1 MEAVSAASFLPK
13 GEKSSYLQLAM
24 RKLDTVK
31 LLLLVLWESRSLDNK
46 RYAAISAPIDEVGKM
61 LGGWNGQLQKQ
72 NSPESA
78 SRRTGEK

>member
-1 MEAVSAASFLPK
+1 MEALSAAAFLPK
-13 GEKSSYLQLAM
+13 GEKPPYLQLAM

-46 RYAAISAPIDEVGKM
+46 RYATISAPIDEVGKM

-72 NSPESA
+72 NSPE
-78 SRRTGEK
+78 